1 MCVVGGLGSAGDDVG
16 GCDGVGGVM
25 VQGCVLWDLPEKSME
40 K

>member
-1 MCVVGGLGSAGDDVG
+1 MCVVGGLGSAGDGVG
-16 GCDGVGGVM
+16 GVTVLGGVM